1 MSKKEIMQQKLFI
14 ISVIVLIIAI
24 GCAHGLRLIRGE
36 VDVVEK
42 NFNKMPY
49 TIGAWK
55 GEDNDFAQEIY
66 NVLRADDN
74 LSRIYTRDD
83 GKRLGLYIGYYGTKR
98 GGHPEHI
105 PSGCYT
111 GAGWGIESVT
121 PLDVSAYDGSKT
133 ITINNFYAVKGN
145 EGEQVLYWLQNFRG
159 TVSHSGLRQNIEKMK
174 TRLLYNRNDGAFI
187 RINARVDLTSGETRD
202 DVIAFQKN
210 FISHLIPLL
219 PKYWPVEEVR
229 K

>member
-1 MSKKEIMQQKLFI
+1 MQQKLYI
-14 ISVIVLIIAI
+14 ITIIVLIVAI
-24 GCAHGLRLIRGE
+24 GFTHGWRLIRGE
-36 VDVVEK
+36 VVVVEK

-49 TIGAWK
+49 TIGEWH

-66 NVLRADDN
+66 NVLRADEN
-74 LSRIYTRDD
+74 LSRIYTRPD

-105 PSGCYT
+105 PAGCYT
-111 GAGWGIESVT
+111 GAGWGIEST
-121 PLDVSAYDGSKT
+121 TSLGIKAYDDSKT
-133 ITINNFYAVKGN
+133 ITVNNFYAVKDN

-159 TVSHSGLRQNIEKMK
+159 SVSHSGLKQNIEKMK
-174 TRLLYNRNDGAFI
+174 TRLLYNRNDGAFV
-187 RINARVDLTSGETRD
+187 RINSRVDLTSEETRD
-202 DVIAFQKN
+202 DVIAFQKE

-219 PKYWPVEEVR
+219 PEYWPVEEIR